1 MSESLTRRL
10 SFLDRYLTV
19 WIFAAMAIGVALG
32 YFLQAPVAAFNERL
46 TIGEHTNVLIAIGLI
61 LMMYPPLAKVKYEL
75 MPKVFADTRIVALSL
90 VQNWIIGPLLMFGL
104 AVVFFGFIA
113 PSLLGPDPR
122 WGYYMVGLILVGIAR
137 CIAMVLVWNQLARG
151 NSEYAAGLVAM
162 NSVFQIITFG
172 FYAWLFVT
180 VLPPLFGLQGV
191 VVDVSMGQIFGS
203 VMIYLG
209 IPFAAGIL
217 SRVVL
222 LPIKGHDWY
231 DRVFV
236 PKISPITLVALLFTI
251 VVMFSLQGERMI
263 NQPLDVLWIAI
274 PLSIYFVIM
283 FLVSFLLAYRL
294 GADYGRSATLAFTAS
309 GNNFELAIAVA
320 IAVFGISSPVAFATV
335 VGPLV
340 EVPVLIGLV
349 HVSLWLMRRLY
360 GGRPDD
366 ALLGSAVE
374 TTAPDGGGV
383 VTAGSADA
391 TGARASATAAL
402 KALEDESC
410 RTTQQ
415 VAKAARTGSG

>member
-19 WIFAAMAIGVALG
+19 WIFTAMGVGVALG
-32 YFLQAPVAAFNERL
+32 YFLQAPVEALNERL

-75 MPKVFADTRIVALSL
+75 MPKVFADTRILGLSL

-104 AVVFFGFIA
+104 AVTFFGFIA
-113 PSLLGPDPR
+113 PALFGPDPR

-151 NSEYAAGLVAM
+151 NSEYAAGLVAL
-162 NSVFQIITFG
+162 NSVFQILTFG

-180 VLPPLFGLQGV
+180 VLPPLFGLQGT
-191 VVDVSMGQIFGS
+191 VVDVSIGQIFSS

-222 LPIKGHDWY
+222 LPIKGHEWY
-231 DRVFV
+231 DRGFV
-236 PKISPITLVALLFTI
+236 PRISPITLVALLFTI

-263 NQPLDVLWIAI
+263 QQPLDVLWIAV
-274 PLSIYFVIM
+274 PLSFYFVIM
-283 FLVSFLLAYRL
+283 FMVSFLMAYRL

-309 GNNFELAIAVA
+309 GNNFELAIAVS

-349 HVSLWLMRRLY
+349 HVSLWFMRRLY
-360 GGRPDD
+360 GGRTGDD
-366 ALLGSAVE
+366 ALDTVLEAAASAGSVAAAAGADV
-374 TTAPDGGGV
+374 AGA
-383 VTAGSADA
+383 TAGS
-391 TGARASATAAL
+391 TAAVL
-402 KALEDESC
+402 DALEEDACS
-410 RTTQQ
+410 TT
-415 VAKAARTGSG
+415 RIIGGSAGERR